1 MQLDVSLKIT
11 KGKTNLREQSEAPRD
26 GFEGESRME
35 CSLDQMRCLC
45 IAQLQR

>member
-35 CSLDQMRCLC
+35 CSLDQMWCPC